1 MMLRLFSAPLEMFLA
16 VRKRRPRRRW
26 ERARTKRGSR
36 SRPVR
41 VPEPSFTP
49 PQHPPLASP
58 SH

>member
-1 MMLRLFSAPLEMFLA
+1 MRETLFCPDDVIGGAQTTTEAEMGT
-16 VRKRRPRRRW
+16 R
-26 ERARTKRGSR
+26 EEERGSR

-41 VPEPSFTP
+41 VPAPSFTP

>member
-1 MMLRLFSAPLEMFLA
+1 MRETLFCPDDVFGGAQTTTEAEMGT
-16 VRKRRPRRRW
+16 RGG
-26 ERARTKRGSR
+26 TRGSR

-41 VPEPSFTP
+41 VPAPSFTP